1 MTARTVARTS
11 AHTTA
16 KGMGTGPEM
25 PAVPSAEALAVTEEA
40 GATGVAMAIDGRDPR
55 RITGIDATEVSA
67 VTGATARFDRTEVV
81 RAARSPVSAA
91 ATARETVTNGAIGA
105 TVSAVRPATEAITVT
120 AIVTS
125 VVLVALGPTPV
136 VVPADGTRAN
146 VAEKADTTI
155 VVSVRPGIGMTR
167 PEA

>member
-1 MTARTVARTS
+1 
-11 AHTTA
+11 
-16 KGMGTGPEM
+16 MGTGPEM

-40 GATGVAMAIDGRDPR
+40 EATGVATAIDGRDPH
-55 RITGIDATEVSA
+55 RITGIDATEASA
-67 VTGATARFDRTEVV
+67 VTEATARFDRTEVA
-81 RAARSPVSAA
+81 RAARSPVPAA
-91 ATARETVTNGAIGA
+91 ATARETVTNGAVGA
-105 TVSAVRPATEAITVT
+105 MVSAVRPAAAAIIVT

-136 VVPADGTRAN
+136 VVSADDTRVN

-155 VVSVRPGIGMTR
+155 VVSVRHGTGTTTR